1 MTCEEAQS
9 PLPVLR
15 FDNPNTIDEESNHF
29 TQGLKRCN
37 SDSQEEVL
45 DLPEGEEL
53 KDDGNHS
60 LIKLDS
66 KQCIEDS
73 IDNEMS
79 SASPMRRI
87 SREDSGFLQY
97 SKSKFNVKNQKPN
110 INKRRDIKGET
121 KKSNQSDY
129 TPLFNIIDN
138 KRQNSDNIIKPIF
151 VITRHS
157 QL

>member
-1 MTCEEAQS
+1 M
-9 PLPVLR
+9 
-15 FDNPNTIDEESNHF
+15 
-29 TQGLKRCN
+29 
-37 SDSQEEVL
+37 
-45 DLPEGEEL
+45 
-53 KDDGNHS
+53 KDDGHS

-79 SASPMRRI
+79 RASPMRRI

-110 INKRRDIKGET
+110 INKRRDIKGEA